1 MSCCASSSRAAAR
14 SSSSAVSSTS
24 YEHVGKRLDTVL
36 GNPAAQPTE
45 TRVLSRFAED
55 VFPDAVVLLDVDR
68 VKPSLG
74 DPGYLCDG
82 VVDPDHAHRP
92 AGAL

>member
-1 MSCCASSSRAAAR
+1 MSSLREQLESSRPLVEPGCVQHLVR
-14 SSSSAVSSTS
+14 
-24 YEHVGKRLDTVL
+24 HVGKRLDTVL

-74 DPGYLCDG
+74 DPGYLRDG